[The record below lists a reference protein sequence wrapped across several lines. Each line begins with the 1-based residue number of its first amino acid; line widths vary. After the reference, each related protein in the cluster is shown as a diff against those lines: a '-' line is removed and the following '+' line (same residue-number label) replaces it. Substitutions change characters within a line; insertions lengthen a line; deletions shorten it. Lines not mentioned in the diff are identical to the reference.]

1 MIQRLKKFYLDN
13 VVPDLYQKFEYT
25 NIHQLPYLKKIV
37 INCGFGE
44 ASQNS
49 KFLEGTIKDL
59 SIIASQKPIV
69 TRARKAIAG
78 FQIRKKMP
86 VGVCVTLRGETMYA
100 FLDRLIHLALP
111 RIKDFQGLNWKSF
124 DGYGNFHFGIREQL
138 IFPEIHYDKIDK
150 IRGMNISIITSCHT
164 DTEALHFLTSLG
176 IPFDSRDS
184 FSTQER

>member
-1 MIQRLKKFYLDN
+1 MIQRLKKFYLES
-13 VVPDLYQKFEYT
+13 VVPELCQQFKYA

-49 KFLEGTIKDL
+49 KFLEGTMQDI

-86 VGVCVTLRGETMYA
+86 IGVCVTLRGDTMYA
-100 FLDRLIHLALP
+100 FIDRLIHLTLP
-111 RIKDFQGLNWKSF
+111 RIKDFQGLSSKSF
-124 DGYGNFHFGIREQL
+124 DGCGNFHFGIKEQL
-138 IFPEIHYDKIDK
+138 IFPEIDYDQINKIY
-150 IRGMNISIITSCHT
+150 GMNICIVTSCNA
-164 DTEALHFLTSLG
+164 DSEALCFLTSLG
-176 IPFDSRDS
+176 MPFDS
-184 FSTQER
+184 

>member
-13 VVPDLYQKFEYT
+13 VVPDLYQKFKYT
-25 NIHQLPYLKKIV
+25 NAHQLPYLKKIV

-69 TRARKAIAG
+69 TRARKAIAA

-111 RIKDFQGLNWKSF
+111 RIKDFQGLNCKSF
-124 DGYGNFHFGIREQL
+124 DGCGNCHFGIKEQL

-150 IRGMNISIITSCHT
+150 IRGMNISIVTSCNT
-164 DTEALHFLTSLG
+164 DTEALPFLTSLG
-176 IPFDSRDS
+176 VPFDSQDS
-184 FSTQER
+184 LSI